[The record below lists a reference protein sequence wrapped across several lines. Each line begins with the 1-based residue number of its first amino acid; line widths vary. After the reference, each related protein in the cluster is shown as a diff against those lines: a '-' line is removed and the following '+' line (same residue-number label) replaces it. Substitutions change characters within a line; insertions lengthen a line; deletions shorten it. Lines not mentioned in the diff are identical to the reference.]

1 MSADDFE
8 ALVTLIS
15 NLVAYHH
22 DMTAHPSDR
31 PRMEALYRERE
42 QAIEHARERLVL

>member
-1 MSADDFE
+1 MSNDDFE
-8 ALVTLIS
+8 ALLTLIS

-22 DMTAHPSDR
+22 DMSAHPADR

-42 QAIEHARERLVL
+42 QAIEHARSILVL